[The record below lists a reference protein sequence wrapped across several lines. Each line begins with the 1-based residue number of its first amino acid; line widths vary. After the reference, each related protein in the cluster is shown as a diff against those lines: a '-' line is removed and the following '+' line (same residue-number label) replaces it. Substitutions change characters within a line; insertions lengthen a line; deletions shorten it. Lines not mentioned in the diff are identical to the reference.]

1 MDKKIISF
9 EAPSEL
15 KEALRVR
22 AFRENTS
29 ISALIRDILEQEVL
43 QKLPMEGINE

>member
-1 MDKKIISF
+1 MNKKIISF
-9 EAPSEL
+9 EAPPEL

-29 ISALIRDILEQEVL
+29 ISALIREILEQEIMH
-43 QKLPMEGINE
+43 KPITEAINE